1 MLSNIYGILNMI
13 TNEIIT
19 H

>member
-1 MLSNIYGILNMI
+1 M

-19 H
+19 HWTDKCT